1 MRYRIFV
8 FMSFPPP
15 QDITVSMLCENAL
28 HTHFSSLWEC
38 TNLPTRQRLAAQAW
52 VSIASKAR
60 SFNGTWYVVGESR
73 RAETVCVY
81 IFNNGARFACVI
93 IVHPSSHDGDP
104 DGDAAAQTHTHRRPR
119 GDGMCFLMYVCVKC
133 LSYAPRESIGLN
145 KCIYKYAFLCM
156 CVLSVYIS
164 DPPLREFILHL
175 NEKRQFVIR
184 DLDSTHIFV
193 HSEHVDYIRTEL
205 ERFRKNTSFETV
217 VDGE

>member
-1 MRYRIFV
+1 
-8 FMSFPPP
+8 
-15 QDITVSMLCENAL
+15 
-28 HTHFSSLWEC
+28 
-38 TNLPTRQRLAAQAW
+38 
-52 VSIASKAR
+52 
-60 SFNGTWYVVGESR
+60 
-73 RAETVCVY
+73 
-81 IFNNGARFACVI
+81 
-93 IVHPSSHDGDP
+93 
-104 DGDAAAQTHTHRRPR
+104 
-119 GDGMCFLMYVCVKC
+119 
-133 LSYAPRESIGLN
+133 
-145 KCIYKYAFLCM
+145 M